1 MKRYV
6 QSHKSLCIS
15 IILFCIAIIP
25 RIFLLHLIPI
35 GIEDDNIN
43 FILNAKAVF
52 LTGHDLSGT
61 WNPLSLTTLP
71 GEQPQSEIIYL
82 LLAPLIGLFP
92 LSLFFANLPYVLA
105 SSLFA
110 VLLYHLTKTLLD
122 EKIAIAAGLLVA
134 INPWS
139 IFFARSAFESP
150 IALLFFTTAW
160 YLLIVLKGYNKLWSL
175 LFLFFGFYTYMAY
188 KLLLLPFVGI
198 ISLLQLSKT
207 TSTHERKPIFLT
219 IALSILLFGY
229 FLVSLKFQPAS
240 SRLHELTLGNPI
252 EIAHMVNDER
262 KLAIT
267 NPFTSLFSNK
277 PTLTLYV
284 LSERYFAAFSPSV
297 FFVQNEA
304 TPRFNLFRHGYF
316 YLIDAV
322 FLLLGIG
329 YLFQRYRRA
338 FYTLTL
344 LFVLSP
350 IPSVINNLDLSFA
363 VRSSLMMLP
372 LFLCIAAGII
382 AVLDIVAKRFHLVF
396 YGGLSLIYAV
406 FLSQFMYQYLFI
418 QPVYSSPAVL
428 FSGRE
433 VANYAMRNSS
443 PTVVVTDQ
451 PKVYF
456 KQYLFYTNTYSSS
469 KVARQ
474 LQKNFQTNSYKLA
487 NVTFLTCKQVTSLDP
502 ASTYIFAIDEHCP
515 IFNSTSAP
523 VSIARLSDGGKIFS
537 IYQDNLCNE
546 YTLKRYPSNFKI
558 SDFSLE
564 SLSSK
569 SFCEA
574 FITKLD

>member
-1 MKRYV
+1 MKTYFH
-6 QSHKSLCIS
+6 SHKSLCIS

-110 VLLYHLTKTLLD
+110 VLLYHLTKHLLD
-122 EKIAIAAGLLVA
+122 EKIAVVAGLLVA

-160 YLLIVLKGYNKLWSL
+160 YVFVVLKGYKKLWSL

-198 ISLLQLSKT
+198 ISLFQLYKP
-207 TSTHERKPIFLT
+207 TSTHERKPVLLT
-219 IALSILLFGY
+219 IILSILLFGY
-229 FLVSLKFQPAS
+229 FVISLKFQPAS
-240 SRLHELTLGNPI
+240 TRLHELTLGNPT

-277 PTLTLYV
+277 PTSTLYV

-304 TPRFNLFRHGYF
+304 TPRFSLFRHGYF
-316 YLIDAV
+316 YLIDAL

-329 YLFQRYRRA
+329 YLFQKYRRV
-338 FYTLTL
+338 FYTLML
-344 LFVLSP
+344 LFVVAP

-382 AVLDIVAKRFHLVF
+382 AVLDITAKRFHLLF

-406 FLSQFMYQYLFI
+406 FLSQFMYQYLFV
-418 QPVYSSPAVL
+418 QPIYSSPAVL

-443 PTVVVTDQ
+443 PTVVVTNQ

-456 KQYLFYTNTYSSS
+456 KQYLFYTNTYSSQ
-469 KVARQ
+469 KVAGQ
-474 LQKNFQTNSYKLA
+474 LQKNFQTNSYKFA
-487 NVTFLTCKQVTSLDP
+487 NVTFLTCKQVTSLDL
-502 ASTYIFAIDEHCP
+502 ASTYIFATDEHCP
-515 IFNSTSAP
+515 IFTSTPAP

-537 IYQDNLCNE
+537 LYQDNLCNE

-569 SFCEA
+569 SFCED

>member
-1 MKRYV
+1 
-6 QSHKSLCIS
+6 
-15 IILFCIAIIP
+15 
-25 RIFLLHLIPI
+25 
-35 GIEDDNIN
+35 
-43 FILNAKAVF
+43 
-52 LTGHDLSGT
+52 
-61 WNPLSLTTLP
+61 
-71 GEQPQSEIIYL
+71 
-82 LLAPLIGLFP
+82 
-92 LSLFFANLPYVLA
+92 
-105 SSLFA
+105 
-110 VLLYHLTKTLLD
+110 
-122 EKIAIAAGLLVA
+122 
-134 INPWS
+134 
-139 IFFARSAFESP
+139 
-150 IALLFFTTAW
+150 
-160 YLLIVLKGYNKLWSL
+160 
-175 LFLFFGFYTYMAY
+175 
-188 KLLLLPFVGI
+188 
-198 ISLLQLSKT
+198 
-207 TSTHERKPIFLT
+207 
-219 IALSILLFGY
+219 
-229 FLVSLKFQPAS
+229 
-240 SRLHELTLGNPI
+240 
-252 EIAHMVNDER
+252 
-262 KLAIT
+262 
-267 NPFTSLFSNK
+267 
-277 PTLTLYV
+277 
-284 LSERYFAAFSPSV
+284 
-297 FFVQNEA
+297 
-304 TPRFNLFRHGYF
+304 
-316 YLIDAV
+316 
-322 FLLLGIG
+322 
-329 YLFQRYRRA
+329 
-338 FYTLTL
+338 
-344 LFVLSP
+344 
-350 IPSVINNLDLSFA
+350 
-363 VRSSLMMLP
+363 MMLP